1 MLNGLHM
8 RPLTGRL
15 ELVITEDDVDD
26 LWQLKNLEAIMSPYR
41 EQTRTIDAQML
52 EALEGP

>member
-1 MLNGLHM
+1 M